1 MGFYTNSRLVPLS
14 INLKMPPSNHCLKRI
29 AGPRGRGLDFFG
41 IFFDDRIMNTSPRQ
55 VITQDGQGSHWRMR
69 VLSFTKWFS
78 NRNMFNTEADVSSI
92 NKVAVHKDEGQIYGL
107 TVFSTNLSMPRQILG
122 YPDRRR
128 AHTTVHSEHA
138 PDSEEF
144 EIQGQ
149 LVSVC
154 VHYSTVYEVIG
165 LYFAT
170 TTGQRIEIGNVRSF
184 PQQYLRFSEVRDTCI
199 ISRILGLISNN

>member
-1 MGFYTNSRLVPLS
+1 MVPS
-14 INLKMPPSNHCLKRI
+14 DHSLKRI

-41 IFFDDRIMNTSPRQ
+41 VFVNDRIMNTPPRQ

-69 VLSFTKWFS
+69 VLSFTKCFS
-78 NRNMFNTEADVSSI
+78 DRNMFDTEADMSSV
-92 NKVAVHKDEGQIYGL
+92 KQVAVHRAKGQIYGL
-107 TVFSTNLSMPRQILG
+107 TIFSTNPSMPRQVLG
-122 YPDRRR
+122 YPKRRQ
-128 AHTTVHSEHA
+128 AHTTLLSA
-138 PDSEEF
+138 PPPYPEVYK
-144 EIQGQ
+144 IQGQ

-154 VHYSTVYEVIG
+154 VHYSTAYEVIG

-184 PQQYLRFSEVRDTCI
+184 PQQYLRFSEVRDSCI